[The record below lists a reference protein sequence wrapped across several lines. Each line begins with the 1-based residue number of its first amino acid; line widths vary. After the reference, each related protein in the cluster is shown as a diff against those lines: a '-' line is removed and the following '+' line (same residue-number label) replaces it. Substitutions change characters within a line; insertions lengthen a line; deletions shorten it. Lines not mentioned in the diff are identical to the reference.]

1 MVELNLLKELIFTNM
16 AKIAELNGHVWDE
29 IEHFAK
35 HGQQPGLKIGFTDFD
50 NLISFQKKRTTIIG
64 GRPTDGKSQLAL
76 QIQVGL
82 TAKHGVKHLIY
93 TPETGS
99 AAEIYA
105 EIIHCVT
112 GKSFHPYAVNN
123 KIDQKT
129 LYSVKAYIQDHF
141 KVIDSDDLESFNL
154 ENWLEICEYA
164 VKEYNV
170 FSTLCDNWNDL
181 DHEDS
186 AMISQYLKKQ
196 IVKWNRHARKF
207 DYHGFVVTHAKN
219 PSLEKGQVNPKMARV
234 DELDGGSAWYA
245 KALNMIMVHREYIEI
260 EDGFEQSKTLD
271 ISVKKIKKKFEGKK
285 GTTKLDFDIYR
296 NAYHKN
302 GFYLPTPFNGISEIK
317 EQSNNDIQ
325 PLETP
330 PF

>member
-1 MVELNLLKELIFTNM
+1 MT
-16 AKIAELNGHVWDE
+16 KIAELNGHIWDE
-29 IEHFAK
+29 IEYFAK
-35 HGQQPGLKIGFTDFD
+35 YGQKPGLKIGFDEFD

-64 GRPTDGKSQLAL
+64 GRPTDGKSQLAM

-93 TPETGS
+93 TPESGS

-105 EIIHCVT
+105 DIIHCVT

-129 LYSVKAYIQDHF
+129 LYSVKAYIQEHF
-141 KVIDSDDLESFNL
+141 KVVDSDDLESFTL
-154 ENWLEICEYA
+154 DSWLELSEYA
-164 VKEYNV
+164 VKEFGI

-181 DHEDS
+181 DHQSGE
-186 AMISQYLKKQ
+186 MISEYLKKQ

-207 DYHGFVVTHAKN
+207 DYHGFVVCHARN
-219 PSLEKGQVNPKMARV
+219 PSLEKGQINPKMARV

-245 KALNMIMVHREYIEI
+245 KAMNMLMLHREYIEVP
-260 EDGFEQSKTLD
+260 DGFEQSSILE
-271 ISVKKIKKKFEGKK
+271 IGVKKVKKKFEGKK
-285 GTTKLDFDIYR
+285 GTAKLDFNIYR
-296 NAYHKN
+296 NAYHKD
-302 GFYLPTPFNGISEIK
+302 GFYLPTPFNDVQEIK
-317 EQSNNDIQ
+317 TQTNNDIK
-325 PLETP
+325 PIETA